1 MLILSLLHWHL
12 RIQREKSPK
21 QKLFRTGSSVSSSS
35 SFCRACSAW
44 CAWSGFGACRGR
56 RTWWSWPSFMIKH
69 LLVKLGLV
77 LLSRPLMK
85 SFSGLQVLT
94 SYPLSM
100 LICIN
105 LTQNRSQANSHSLY
119 NRRDAATVKALSI
132 VKGAEFSLPVLAR
145 AKGENSVK
153 KADVQLKIDISNW
166 PSCFSDIPSYHRK
179 IEPIAGTYGSG

>member
-1 MLILSLLHWHL
+1 MEKLLN
-12 RIQREKSPK
+12 
-21 QKLFRTGSSVSSSS
+21 
-35 SFCRACSAW
+35 C
-44 CAWSGFGACRGR
+44 
-56 RTWWSWPSFMIKH
+56 FMIKH

-105 LTQNRSQANSHSLY
+105 LSQNRSQANSHSLY
-119 NRRDAATVKALSI
+119 YRRDPATIKALSI
-132 VKGAEFSLPVLAR
+132 VKDAEFSLPVLAC

-153 KADVQLKIDISNW
+153 KADVQLKIDISN
-166 PSCFSDIPSYHRK
+166 
-179 IEPIAGTYGSG
+179 